1 MFPKGYYFY
10 TIWTKCVL
18 GAYAYQ
24 ELVPGQHWSCNL
36 TVGCCQIEEAIVLS
50 GGKSFNGLFS
60 LHSDEE
66 YNDCMSDNDHNLHQP
81 GWEQCRVKINF
92 FMHAR
97 SGRYLHTFVCKLQL
111 SPNIFNNPIVV
122 MRNGDAESILLK
134 VTNLKSI
141 TGTDLCKCL
150 FTIVTC
156 WLVESLVCTT
166 NTIMYHMLTWS
177 EERSRHILQQLQLT
191 TRSSPPGF
199 LSWWWLSDML

>member
-1 MFPKGYYFY
+1 MRNTMTACLTMITTCTSLAESSAESRLISSCMQDQVDIY
-10 TIWTKCVL
+10 T
-18 GAYAYQ
+18 
-24 ELVPGQHWSCNL
+24 
-36 TVGCCQIEEAIVLS
+36 
-50 GGKSFNGLFS
+50 
-60 LHSDEE
+60 
-66 YNDCMSDNDHNLHQP
+66 
-81 GWEQCRVKINF
+81 
-92 FMHAR
+92 
-97 SGRYLHTFVCKLQL
+97 TFVCKLKL
-111 SPNIFNNPIVV
+111 SQIIFIFNNPIV

-141 TGTDLCKCL
+141 TETDLCKCL

-199 LSWWWLSDML
+199 LSWWWLSDILWLIKTLNIWEEEMESDLVNLY